1 MHMGEVGFV
10 SFTIL
15 PKPNK
20 STTLCFKIILLP
32 LVQNSVCKKDPD
44 SGFLDFLIN
53 TFRVVNNELIH
64 IFV

>member
-1 MHMGEVGFV
+1 MGEVGFV
-10 SFTIL
+10 SFIIL

-20 STTLCFKIILLP
+20 TTTFCFKIILFP
-32 LVQNSVCKKDPD
+32 LVQNYVCKKDPD

-53 TFRVVNNELIH
+53 AFRAVNNELIN